1 MQEIAEWALSTAALR
16 GASYADTRIGDERS
30 RALATKNGKI
40 ASASDAESQGIG
52 VRVIAEGA
60 WGFAASDNLSREAVE
75 ATAAKAVAIAKA
87 SARVKQ
93 HDIQLAPEK
102 PATADWTSPFKIDP
116 FATSVEQNLDLL
128 LKIDSELRSEVD
140 PQLVGRFPRL
150 RKIEDLDDAADADVD
165 PLELGVRKACSAV
178 THCVET

>member
-116 FATSVEQNLDLL
+116 FATSVEQNLD
-128 LKIDSELRSEVD
+128 RN
-140 PQLVGRFPRL
+140 PG
-150 RKIEDLDDAADADVD
+150 
-165 PLELGVRKACSAV
+165 
-178 THCVET
+178 